1 MMKHLI
7 ALLLLGISA
16 SLAFAADDVA
26 VQRYVNAHI
35 TMLQAQVTQ
44 LNFSVNLLNTESLSD
59 QDKFERIGE
68 PAFVAIDNALA
79 GAGYTVQTF
88 YQFDAEN
95 NDAITTWLINNSVEA
110 NLIKSLKIE
119 RDGLMGD
126 YEQRM
131 NTPKA
136 GN

>member
-1 MMKHLI
+1 MMKHLTV
-7 ALLLLGISA
+7 LLLLGIS
-16 SLAFAADDVA
+16 SLAFAADDIA
-26 VQRYVNAHI
+26 IQRHVNAHI
-35 TMLQAQVTQ
+35 NMLQAQVTQ

-68 PAFVAIDNALA
+68 PTFVAMDNALTNS
-79 GAGYTVQTF
+79 GYTVKTF

-95 NDAITTWLINNSVEA
+95 NDAITIWLINNSVEA
-110 NLIKSLKIE
+110 NLINSLQLE

-126 YEQRM
+126 YEQLM

>member
-1 MMKHLI
+1 MMKHLTV
-7 ALLLLGISA
+7 LLLLGISA

-35 TMLQAQVTQ
+35 NMLQAQVTQ

-68 PAFVAIDNALA
+68 PGFVAIDKSLTES
-79 GAGYTVQTF
+79 GYTVKTF
-88 YQFDAEN
+88 YQYGGDNSA
-95 NDAITTWLINNSVEA
+95 AITIWLINNSIEA
-110 NLIKSLKIE
+110 NFVNSLQIE
-119 RDGLMGD
+119 RDGLMSE
-126 YEQRM
+126 YEQLM

>member
-1 MMKHLI
+1 MMKHLTV
-7 ALLLLGISA
+7 LLLLGIS

-26 VQRYVNAHI
+26 IQRYVNAHI
-35 TMLQAQVTQ
+35 DMLQAQVTQ

-68 PAFVAIDNALA
+68 PTFVAMDNALTNS
-79 GAGYTVQTF
+79 GYTVKTF

-95 NDAITTWLINNSVEA
+95 NDAITIWLINNSVEA
-110 NLIKSLKIE
+110 NLINSLQLE

-126 YEQRM
+126 YEQLM